1 MKKYISF
8 IAVVFAVG
16 IAGCKKDYL
25 SQEQNPNQPSITTP
39 TLLLPAAEVKTAY
52 IYQRAYPMYG
62 VWDGYW
68 TTSGNY
74 VPNPSINEY
83 QITTGDFGLAD
94 GYDIYTDLYLANA
107 NFNVLQGLS
116 TGSENANYAAIA
128 IIMKAF
134 NFEQLVDNYNDVP
147 YTQAFDPKNVT
158 PAFDKGV
165 DIYHDLGKQL
175 DNAIKLIQDNP
186 NATVPTT
193 DVMFNG
199 DMGQWAQFANTL
211 KLRLAVMVYKKLG
224 KTDPLV
230 ADLASTASVGYLS
243 ADAAINPGYTQ
254 ALSGSGTS
262 QESPFYGSYGF
273 DVNGNATGNNNYY
286 RANATAVNFY
296 NDNNDP
302 RASRFYAP
310 ITGGGIQGNV
320 FGDILHNNANP
331 KTSAIG
337 PGLLKGA
344 DQGAV
349 LISASES
356 DFLQAEAINQ
366 SLIPASSTKF
376 ASDQEAYQ
384 QGITDSFTDL
394 GLTAAQAT
402 TYYSQ
407 NADNVGWGPS
417 PNKLTAILTQK
428 WAAMNGWFNLV
439 AYNDYRRTGIPNLP
453 SSVDPT
459 AIGTNLPT
467 RILYPTSEL
476 STNTANVGKEG
487 TINPLTSKI
496 FWAQ

>member
-243 ADAAINPGYTQ
+243 ADAAINPGYT
-254 ALSGSGTS
+254 
-262 QESPFYGSYGF
+262 
-273 DVNGNATGNNNYY
+273 
-286 RANATAVNFY
+286 
-296 NDNNDP
+296 
-302 RASRFYAP
+302 
-310 ITGGGIQGNV
+310 
-320 FGDILHNNANP
+320 
-331 KTSAIG
+331 
-337 PGLLKGA
+337 
-344 DQGAV
+344 
-349 LISASES
+349 
-356 DFLQAEAINQ
+356 
-366 SLIPASSTKF
+366 
-376 ASDQEAYQ
+376 
-384 QGITDSFTDL
+384 
-394 GLTAAQAT
+394 
-402 TYYSQ
+402 
-407 NADNVGWGPS
+407 
-417 PNKLTAILTQK
+417 
-428 WAAMNGWFNLV
+428 
-439 AYNDYRRTGIPNLP
+439 
-453 SSVDPT
+453 
-459 AIGTNLPT
+459 
-467 RILYPTSEL
+467 
-476 STNTANVGKEG
+476 
-487 TINPLTSKI
+487 
-496 FWAQ
+496 